1 MEGFWELLKIIL
13 PALIVLATT
22 YVLLKNYLDKQY
34 DLKTIEYKE
43 SQQRITLPMKL
54 QAYERLSLFTER
66 ISLPSLVFRL
76 RAEGSNVAALRVA
89 LMLAVQQEYEHN
101 ITQQIYVSRNLWEIL
116 RLSKDNV
123 VNIVDD
129 VANTLSPNA
138 DADELAGRLLQF
150 AQQQEVSMQTRALE
164 AIKKEAAL
172 VL

>member
-1 MEGFWELLKIIL
+1 MEGFWEVLKIIL

-66 ISLPSLVFRL
+66 INLPSLVFRL
-76 RAEGSNVAALRVA
+76 RAEGSTVTAFRVA
-89 LMLAVQQEYEHN
+89 LMMAVQQEYEHN

-116 RLSKDNV
+116 RLAKDNV
-123 VNIVDD
+123 VNIVDE
-129 VANTLSPNA
+129 VAETLDPNA
-138 DADELAGRLLQF
+138 DADELGARLLQF
-150 AQQQEVSMQTRALE
+150 ADQQSVTMQTKALE

>member
-1 MEGFWELLKIIL
+1 MEGFWEVLKITL

-34 DLKTIEYKE
+34 QLKSIELRE

-66 ISLPSLVFRL
+66 INLPNLVFRL
-76 RAEGSNVAALRVA
+76 RAEDSTVAALRVA

-101 ITQQIYVSRNLWEIL
+101 ITQQVYVSRNLWQIIQL
-116 RLSKDNV
+116 TKDNV
-123 VNIVDD
+123 VSLVDE
-129 VANTLSPNA
+129 VANTLAPDA
-138 DADELAGRLLQF
+138 PADELAARLLQF
-150 AQQQEVSMQTRALE
+150 ADRQEVSLQTRALE
-164 AIKKEAAL
+164 AIKKEAGL

>member
-1 MEGFWELLKIIL
+1 MEGFWEVLKITL

-66 ISLPSLVFRL
+66 IQLPNLVFRL
-76 RAEGSNVAALRVA
+76 RAENSNVTAFRVA
-89 LMLAVQQEYEHN
+89 LMMAVQQEYEHN
-101 ITQQIYVSRNLWEIL
+101 ITQQIYVSKNLWEII

-123 VNIVDD
+123 VNIVDQ
-129 VANTLSPNA
+129 VAESLTPGA
-138 DADELAGRLLQF
+138 DADELAARLLQF
-150 AQQQEVSMQTRALE
+150 ADQQGISMQTKALE